1 MPGLQTTCFGSTF
14 VINKCSVNMKSVY
27 STTDIPY
34 DVLKI
39 LIVDDEPD
47 ICYFLSNS
55 LSKKG
60 FTTSYSYTLKGAE
73 ELIETNKPSV
83 LVLDNHL
90 PDGMGTEFA
99 GKISS
104 RYPELKIIMITAH
117 DSPQDRTKAYNNGVS
132 LFLSKPFTISEIITA
147 VNGLTAN

>member
-1 MPGLQTTCFGSTF
+1 
-14 VINKCSVNMKSVY
+14 
-27 STTDIPY
+27 
-34 DVLKI
+34 VLKI

-60 FTTSYSYTLKGAE
+60 FNTSCSYTLKGAE
-73 ELIETNKPSV
+73 ELIENNKPSV

-90 PDGMGTEFA
+90 PDGKGTEFA

-104 RYPELKIIMITAH
+104 RHPELKIIMITAH
-117 DSPQDRTKAYNNGVS
+117 DSPQDRAKAYNNGVS
-132 LFLSKPFTISEIITA
+132 LFLSKPFTVNEIIKA
-147 VNGLTAN
+147 VDRLTDN

>member
-1 MPGLQTTCFGSTF
+1 
-14 VINKCSVNMKSVY
+14 MKRVR
-27 STTDIPY
+27 STTDIQI

-60 FTTSYSYTLKGAE
+60 FNTSYSYTLKGAE
-73 ELIETNKPSV
+73 EIIETDTPSV

-90 PDGMGTEFA
+90 PDGKGTEFA

-104 RYPELKIIMITAH
+104 IHPELKIIMITAH
-117 DSPQDRTKAYNNGVS
+117 DSPQDRAKAYNNGVS
-132 LFLSKPFTISEIITA
+132 LFLSKPFTVNEIIKA
-147 VNGLTAN
+147 VDGLTDN

>member
-1 MPGLQTTCFGSTF
+1 
-14 VINKCSVNMKSVY
+14 VY
-27 STTDIPY
+27 SLSDIKI

-55 LSKKG
+55 LTKKG
-60 FTTSYSYTLKGAE
+60 FLASCSHTLKGAE
-73 ELIETNKPSV
+73 ELIETSEPSV

-90 PDGMGTEFA
+90 PDGKGVEFA

-104 RYPELKIIMITAH
+104 THPELKIIMITAH
-117 DSPQDRTKAYNNGVS
+117 DSPQDRAKAYNNGVS
-132 LFLSKPFTISEIITA
+132 LFLSKPFTIGEIVKA
-147 VNGLTAN
+147 VDLVTHN